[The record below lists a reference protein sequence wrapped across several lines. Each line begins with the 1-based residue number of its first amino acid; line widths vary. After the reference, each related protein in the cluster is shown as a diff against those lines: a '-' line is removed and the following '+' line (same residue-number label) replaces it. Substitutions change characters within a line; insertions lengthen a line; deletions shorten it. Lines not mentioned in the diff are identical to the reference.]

1 MATEVGTS
9 APSSIAH
16 PGVEPEEDEEHWLY
30 GDENSEKQPGDPAP
44 GFPDSTQESHVS
56 SSEDKDTADQVAQS
70 GEDEDEEDSDSDS
83 DEDDVKVTI
92 GNIKTGAPSYM
103 ATPMN
108 LSLKTGRGYGAAAT
122 AKLQPKGVDL
132 EATGNINGLP
142 ALEADPDSFEDK
154 PWRKPGADL
163 SDYFNY
169 GFNED
174 TWKAYCEK
182 QRRLQL
188 GLDPAGPAATENK
201 ITVQQGRMPVLE
213 KDVDLA
219 AIKPEFK
226 ADFPPTPVP
235 LPPGRVKAGPP
246 PNRKLGG
253 TIDVI
258 GGQTGAIRRV
268 EGRRREKH
276 ASDENP
282 IQVLGDHGNKSQ
294 AFAPQAGP
302 PPPPIGAPPPHFL
315 HPPPPVTSVPPPLH
329 PPGIPPP
336 AIPGL
341 FPPPM
346 APPPALLM
354 PPLDGCPTSAYGSR
368 PPPPFGYSSGVLL
381 VIQAAF
387 LLQLRQLPSHLDLAH
402 ALGHLGGEGQQWR
415 GQRGTLGVPGLSER
429 PGAGARSD
437 PHHQRVQQ
445 RGRALPLLQPR
456 AELRVRAGVPPRPGA
471 QPRAG
476 GAAPRAPAPR
486 QGGREQAQVLPPET
500 ARRRGGREPPQTQ
513 AQEEQAQQRGQGGR
527 RGRGGGRGGA
537 RQQGAVTSCRGHAP
551 SSTLRA
557 FPQSTALPPS
567 ARRARPCGT
576 SSLPA
581 SWALEGVGRLVSQPS
596 SPRVSARASV
606 HCREVGWAGLLLM
619 KT

>member
-282 IQVLGDHGNKSQ
+282 IQVP
-294 AFAPQAGP
+294 APGERGPPEAGP

-329 PPGIPPP
+329 PPGSASAVASRVPLRHGGLTAGIPPP

-368 PPPPFGYSSGVLL
+368 PPPPFGYSSGDSSFVSYPPISTSLTPW
-381 VIQAAF
+381 VT
-387 LLQLRQLPSHLDLAH
+387 SVEK
-402 ALGHLGGEGQQWR
+402 G
-415 GQRGTLGVPGLSER
+415 SS
-429 PGAGARSD
+429 GAGSAGHWEYQGSRRDRERERDRTPTTSEYSKYG
-437 PHHQRVQQ
+437 RRLR
-445 RGRALPLLQPR
+445 RGW
-456 AELRVRAGVPPRPGA
+456 
-471 QPRAG
+471 
-476 GAAPRAPAPR
+476 
-486 QGGREQAQVLPPET
+486 GGRESRHDGSYAAPSPRSEDE
-500 ARRRGGREPPQTQ
+500 RYRYYSRERSCEYEREYHHGRERSRER
-513 AQEEQAQQRGQGGR
+513 EERHRER
-527 RGRGGGRGGA
+527 RHRDKEDG
-537 RQQGAVTSCRGHAP
+537 SKHK
-551 SSTLRA
+551 SSR
-557 FPQSTALPPS
+557 
-567 ARRARPCGT
+567 
-576 SSLPA
+576 
-581 SWALEGVGRLVSQPS
+581 
-596 SPRVSARASV
+596 RVSCHPTRKQHDGEEGESHRRHKHKKNKRSKEDKEAA
-606 HCREVGWAGLLLM
+606 EDGAGEGEEPDS
-619 KT
+619 KEQ

>member
-226 ADFPPTPVP
+226 ADFPPTPVS

-368 PPPPFGYSSGVLL
+368 PPPPFGYSSGDSSFVSYPPISTSLTPW
-381 VIQAAF
+381 VTSVEKGSSGAGSAGHWEYQGSRRDRERERDRTPTTSEYSNEDERYRYYSRERSCEYEREYHHGRERSREREERHRERRHRDKEDGSKHKSSRRKQHDGEEGESHRRHKHKKNKRSKEDKEAAE
-387 LLQLRQLPSHLDLAH
+387 DGA
-402 ALGHLGGEGQQWR
+402 GEGEE
-415 GQRGTLGVPGLSER
+415 PDSK
-429 PGAGARSD
+429 
-437 PHHQRVQQ
+437 
-445 RGRALPLLQPR
+445 
-456 AELRVRAGVPPRPGA
+456 
-471 QPRAG
+471 
-476 GAAPRAPAPR
+476 
-486 QGGREQAQVLPPET
+486 EQ
-500 ARRRGGREPPQTQ
+500 
-513 AQEEQAQQRGQGGR
+513 
-527 RGRGGGRGGA
+527 
-537 RQQGAVTSCRGHAP
+537 
-551 SSTLRA
+551 
-557 FPQSTALPPS
+557 
-567 ARRARPCGT
+567 
-576 SSLPA
+576 
-581 SWALEGVGRLVSQPS
+581 
-596 SPRVSARASV
+596 
-606 HCREVGWAGLLLM
+606 
-619 KT
+619 